1 MLERGDLFI
10 IRRVL
15 LDWLAEHPNDLN
27 AANVQEVL
35 EKAMDADRELALA
48 GSELANAGQ
57 RIDAYDQRIDA
68 YIDSLK

>member
-10 IRRVL
+10 IRRVM

-27 AANVQEVL
+27 AASVQGVL
-35 EKAMDADRELALA
+35 EKAIDADRELALA

-57 RIDAYDQRIDA
+57 RIDAY
-68 YIDSLK
+68 IDSLK